1 MKNEIKSEK
10 ILVGKIFSE
19 MWFRIPE
26 YQRPYVW
33 GDDQVSDLLEDTAY
47 AMLEKPESEY
57 FLGSFV
63 FQPHKK
69 SSDGIEFTE
78 NDLLDGQQR
87 ITTLLL
93 LFAVL
98 RDRAGDEAAAAGC
111 QECIYQ
117 ASNKFKRIPERSRIT
132 FEIRGKAQDFIE
144 QIAKTKGFTKNIEK
158 MSEFENRETDISI
171 KNMARAIGNMHR
183 FFDDRS
189 KELSADQFF
198 DFILNNVLLIFVA
211 TENLEDAFR
220 LFTILNDRGVP
231 LRNSDILK
239 SINLGALSTDQE
251 KKKYATLWET
261 AESELGEDFDRFLN
275 HVRTILVKEK
285 ARLSLLQE
293 YEDKIYDP
301 KEKEKA
307 TGIKKLPL
315 LKKGKDTFD
324 LIKLYLE
331 HYKKIIS
338 GNNYD
343 VTGDFKFDNLIKLM
357 FYGLPSTDWV
367 PPLLKYYD
375 KFGETELYSF
385 LKLLDNKFSADWI
398 IQLTPTARIDAM
410 NNVIKII
417 ETAESHQA
425 VLESPSLNIDETKLM
440 RELDGAIYGRR
451 FARYVLL
458 KMDYLFQNH
467 AQKMHFETLS
477 VEHVL
482 PQNPAADSQWKK
494 DFADTEMDEWTD
506 KLGNLVLIT
515 RKKNTSQGRLD
526 FKDKKTRYFEKN
538 IDTCPNSLRILHK
551 YSEWT
556 PEKLSE
562 NHAFSLEKVK
572 EHYSV

>member
-10 ILVGKIFSE
+10 ILVGKIFSD

-33 GDDQVSDLLEDTAY
+33 GDDQVSDLLEDISY
-47 AMLEKPESEY
+47 AMTEKPEAEY

-63 FQPHKK
+63 FRPHKK

-98 RDRAGDEAAAAGC
+98 RDRVETEAASEEC
-111 QECIYQ
+111 QKCIYQ
-117 ASNKFKRIPERSRIT
+117 ACNSLRRIPERARIT
-132 FEIRGKAQDFIE
+132 FEVRGKTQEFID
-144 QIAKTKGFTKNIEK
+144 QIAKTTGFTKNMGK
-158 MSEFENRETDISI
+158 MHDLQSRETDVSI
-171 KNMARAIGNMHR
+171 KNMARAIINIHR
-183 FFDDRS
+183 FFEIQNKQVNPD
-189 KELSADQFF
+189 KFL
-198 DFILNNVLLIFVA
+198 DFLLNYVLLIFVS

-239 SINLGALSTDQE
+239 AMNLGAIASEQD
-251 KKKYATLWET
+251 KKKYAMLWEAT
-261 AESELGEDFDRFLN
+261 EGELAEDFDRFLSYI
-275 HVRTILVKEK
+275 RTILVKEK
-285 ARLSLLQE
+285 ARLTLLQE
-293 YEDKIYDP
+293 FEDKIYDP
-301 KEKEKA
+301 KEKEQA
-307 TGIKKLPL
+307 TGVKKQPL
-315 LKKGKDTFD
+315 LTKGKETFD
-324 LIKLYLE
+324 FIKRYLE
-331 HYKKIIS
+331 HYKQITS
-338 GNNYD
+338 GNNHHL
-343 VTGDFKFDNLIKLM
+343 TNDFKFDNLIKLM

-375 KFGETELYSF
+375 RFGEAELYSF

-398 IQLTPTARIDAM
+398 IQLTPTSRIDAM
-410 NNVIKII
+410 NNVIKTI
-417 ETAESHQA
+417 ETSEDYQT
-425 VLESPSLNIDETKLM
+425 VLQSSSLVIDETKLL

-467 AQKMHFETLS
+467 DQKMHFETLS
-477 VEHVL
+477 VEHIL
-482 PQNPAADSQWKK
+482 PQNPSEESQWKK
-494 DFADTEMDEWTD
+494 DFTDTERGLWTD

-526 FKDKKTRYFEKN
+526 FKEKKSKYFKN
-538 IDTCPNSLRILHK
+538 SIDTCPNSVQLMQK
-551 YSEWT
+551 YNDWT
-556 PEKLSE
+556 LKSLSE
-562 NHAFSLEKVK
+562 NHTLSLDKLK
-572 EHYSV
+572 SHYS